1 LIQFLLNGEPQHA
14 SLTQPGLSLLDW
26 LRDERQL
33 TGSKEGCAS
42 GDCGACTAAIG
53 TVAVEGEDDGA
64 IHYRSVNACITPL
77 ASLQGRHIITVEGL
91 KQGGNLHP
99 SQQAMVDCHGSQCGF
114 CTPGFVMSMFVLGR
128 EHDSAPEREE
138 INRALGGNLCRCTGY
153 RPIVDACVQMFDPT
167 TDTDAKSHGAA
178 AKPTDDFFSAQQDD
192 WALKLA
198 AIQLAPQMA
207 TAAGQ
212 FLVPVNSDELAALLQ
227 RYPDARMIAGGT
239 DLSIELTQQLAE
251 IETLIDT
258 TRVAEM
264 NILKQDDDQLIIG
277 AALPYSDFS
286 QALLA
291 QFPELDEL
299 LARLGSKQIRNRGT
313 LGGNIGNASPIADM
327 PPVLIALGA
336 ELILSSVRGRRR
348 IALEDFYQ
356 SYKVTS
362 LAAGEFI
369 EQIIIPNRQLG
380 SALRVYKISK
390 RFEDDISSTCGAFY
404 LPMHDGQIAAPRI
417 AFGGMAAIPA
427 RATHTE
433 QVLDSQALSDTV
445 VESAQAALS
454 NDYSPIDDFRASGAY
469 RLQVSQNMLK
479 RLQLELAQGADSFIG
494 VHQHA

>member
-1 LIQFLLNGEPQHA
+1 
-14 SLTQPGLSLLDW
+14 
-26 LRDERQL
+26 
-33 TGSKEGCAS
+33 
-42 GDCGACTAAIG
+42 
-53 TVAVEGEDDGA
+53 
-64 IHYRSVNACITPL
+64 
-77 ASLQGRHIITVEGL
+77 
-91 KQGGNLHP
+91 
-99 SQQAMVDCHGSQCGF
+99 
-114 CTPGFVMSMFVLGR
+114 MFVLGR

-138 INRALGGNLCRCTGY
+138 IHRALGGNLCRCTGY
-153 RPIVDACVQMFDPT
+153 RPIVDACVQMFDPA
-167 TDTDAKSHGAA
+167 TDTDANANAA
-178 AKPTDDFFSAQQDD
+178 ANSQAQDFFSAHEKD
-192 WALKLA
+192 WAWKLE

-258 TRVAEM
+258 TRVVEM
-264 NILKQDDDQLIIG
+264 NVLKQEGDQLIIG

-286 QALLA
+286 AALLA

-348 IALEDFYQ
+348 ISLQDFYQ

-362 LAAGEFI
+362 LEAGEFI
-369 EQIIIPNRQLG
+369 EQIIIPNRQPG
-380 SALRVYKISK
+380 SLLRVYKISK

-404 LPMHDGQIAAPRI
+404 LPMNDGKVATPRI

-427 RATHTE
+427 RASHTE
-433 QVLDSQALSDTV
+433 QQLNNQTLSDNII
-445 VESAQAALS
+445 EAAQLALS
-454 NDYSPIDDFRASGAY
+454 NDYAPIDDFRASGAY

-479 RLQLELAQGADSFIG
+479 RLQLELADGTDRFIG
-494 VHQHA
+494 VHHHA

>member
-53 TVAVEGEDDGA
+53 TVDSSGA

-91 KQGGNLHP
+91 KQGGKLHP

-128 EHDSAPEREE
+128 EHDSAPETEE
-138 INRALGGNLCRCTGY
+138 IHRALGGNLCRCTGY
-153 RPIVDACVQMFDPT
+153 RPIVDACVQMFDPA
-167 TDTDAKSHGAA
+167 TDTQNPDAAT
-178 AKPTDDFFSAQQDD
+178 KPTDDFFSTQEDD

-258 TRVAEM
+258 TRVSEM
-264 NILKQDDDQLIIG
+264 NILTQDSDQLIIG

-286 QALLA
+286 NALLA

-369 EQIIIPNRQLG
+369 EQIIIPNRQAG
-380 SALRVYKISK
+380 SVLRTYKISK

-404 LPMHDGQIAAPRI
+404 LPMSDGQIAAPRI

-433 QVLDSQALSDTV
+433 QVLDGQVLSDTL

>member
-53 TVAVEGEDDGA
+53 SVDSSGA
-64 IHYRSVNACITPL
+64 IQYRSVNACITPL

-91 KQGGNLHP
+91 KQGGSLHP

-128 EHDSAPEREE
+128 EHDSAPETEE
-138 INRALGGNLCRCTGY
+138 IHRALGGNLCRCTGY
-153 RPIVDACVQMFDPT
+153 RPIVDACVQMFDPA
-167 TDTDAKSHGAA
+167 TDTDANAGADSQA
-178 AKPTDDFFSAQQDD
+178 QDFFSAHEKD
-192 WALKLA
+192 WAWKLE

-227 RYPDARMIAGGT
+227 RYPEARMIAGGT

-258 TRVAEM
+258 TRVVEM
-264 NILKQDDDQLIIG
+264 NILKQEIDQLTIG

-286 QALLA
+286 AVLLA

-348 IALEDFYQ
+348 ISLQDFYQ

-362 LAAGEFI
+362 LEAGEFI
-369 EQIIIPNRQLG
+369 EQIIIPNRQPG
-380 SALRVYKISK
+380 SLLRVYKISK

-404 LPMHDGQIAAPRI
+404 LPIHEGQVVTPRI

-427 RATHTE
+427 RASHTE
-433 QVLDSQALSDTV
+433 QQLNNQTLNDNTIEA
-445 VESAQAALS
+445 AQLALS
-454 NDYSPIDDFRASGAY
+454 NDYAPIDDFRASGAY
-469 RLQVSQNMLK
+469 RLQVSRNMLK
-479 RLQLELAQGADSFIG
+479 RLQLELADGTDRFIG
-494 VHQHA
+494 VHHHA